1 MKQPPASC
9 LRAVAAHAAMPQG
22 SMPQAAMQP
31 SLWTEIRHPTT
42 GALLFKYHPQTNRI
56 HIKRGRS
63 EAIIHLDD
71 YRPRA
76 IGRQ

>member
-9 LRAVAAHAAMPQG
+9 LRAVA
-22 SMPQAAMQP
+22 SRP
-31 SLWTEIRHPTT
+31 SPWQEIRHPTT
-42 GALLFKYHPQTNRI
+42 GALLFKYDPQTNRI

-63 EAIIHLDD
+63 EAIIHLDH
-71 YRPRA
+71 YRPRT

>member
-9 LRAVAAHAAMPQG
+9 LRAVAA
-22 SMPQAAMQP
+22 QAAMQP
-31 SLWTEIRHPTT
+31 SLWKEIRLCDTT

-63 EAIIHLDD
+63 EAIIHLDE

-76 IGRQ
+76 IGRS

>member
-9 LRAVAAHAAMPQG
+9 LRAVAA
-22 SMPQAAMQP
+22 QP
-31 SLWTEIRHPTT
+31 SLWKEIRHPTT
-42 GALLFKYHPQTNRI
+42 GALLFKYDPQTNRI

-63 EAIIHLDD
+63 ETIIHLDD

-76 IGRQ
+76 IGRP